1 MPAIRCGSAVVPISH
16 LIDICSRSLLGS
28 QQAIPSPRARENHRA
43 MTRDRACGNDVAKL
57 IRAIRDARFG
67 SELKCPRCQS
77 VSVCRWGRFAGRQRY
92 RCGTCRRTFSDLTG
106 TPVAWSKCLGSL
118 PAYRDCMRGS
128 ASLRASARSV
138 GVHLTTSFRWRHRLL
153 DGACNEEIV
162 RLCGFVETGTAR
174 VICTDTRTWM
184 SNRRRSIARHEDVR
198 SWIVGLRDRRGRS
211 ALSYI
216 GEAPPRMGWWQ
227 IILENYVG
235 PDAVIISRRAGRAS
249 PVTLGAR
256 IAGLHVRSA
265 GRGRPSGPGV
275 LLLHT
280 ENVDVLLIRFVRW
293 LDRFRGVST
302 RYLHNYIQWCGMLDA
317 RRRTDYRLDQIFDW
331 PLRPPDEPVASQ
343 QSPRTVAD
351 REQFREYTSPPAAP

>member
-1 MPAIRCGSAVVPISH
+1 MLRIEHQRPLEYLTRPAVLLSSQSRIANTDVQIHGVRVERQPLLQRVQCRVVVALIVMTMGEFVVLLGAEERVGHSGASFSILRESGSGWPSDDWERPQYNGALSGLPPPYVAFRATGAQLWRNARPRCRRPAPKLRCTKCDEQPVTIRARRRHALRSRMPAIRCGSAVVPISH

-184 SNRRRSIARHEDVR
+184 SNRRRSIAR
-198 SWIVGLRDRRGRS
+198 
-211 ALSYI
+211 
-216 GEAPPRMGWWQ
+216 
-227 IILENYVG
+227 
-235 PDAVIISRRAGRAS
+235 
-249 PVTLGAR
+249 
-256 IAGLHVRSA
+256 
-265 GRGRPSGPGV
+265 
-275 LLLHT
+275 
-280 ENVDVLLIRFVRW
+280 
-293 LDRFRGVST
+293 
-302 RYLHNYIQWCGMLDA
+302 
-317 RRRTDYRLDQIFDW
+317 
-331 PLRPPDEPVASQ
+331 
-343 QSPRTVAD
+343 
-351 REQFREYTSPPAAP
+351 